1 MKLHS
6 LTNNPGATKR
16 KKRVGVGPGSG
27 RGKTSTRGQKGQ
39 KSRSGSS
46 IRPGFEGGQIPLY
59 RTLPHRGF
67 NNYKFRVAY
76 APVNVSELDKLDAT
90 ELDAAAMKKAGIL
103 RHKAKLVKVL
113 GHGEITRAVT
123 VTADKFS
130 ESAKQKIEAA
140 GGKAILSKPA
150 KEAPAADAES
160 AKEE

>member
-16 KKRVGVGPGSG
+16 KKRVGIGPGSG

-39 KSRSGSS
+39 KARAGSS
-46 IRPGFEGGQIPLY
+46 IRPGFGGGQIPLY

-67 NNYKFRVAY
+67 NNKNFHKQY
-76 APVNVSELDKLDAT
+76 AAVNVSELEKLEAT
-90 ELDAAAMKKAGIL
+90 EIDAEVMKKAGIL
-103 RHKAKLVKVL
+103 RRKADLVKVL
-113 GHGEITRAVT
+113 GHGEITRAIT

-140 GGKAILSKPA
+140 GGKVILSKP
-150 KEAPAADAES
+150 EEPAAEKAP
-160 AKEE
+160 AKEEE

>member
-6 LTNNPGATKR
+6 LSNNPGATKR
-16 KKRVGVGPGSG
+16 KKRRGIGPGSG

-39 KSRSGSS
+39 KARAGSS

-67 NNYKFRVAY
+67 NNAKFHKEY
-76 APVNVSELDKLDAT
+76 AAINVSELEQLEASEIDA
-90 ELDAAAMKKAGIL
+90 DVMKKAGIL
-103 RHKAKLVKVL
+103 RRKAALVKVL

-130 ESAKQKIEAA
+130 ETAKQKIEAA
-140 GGKAILSKPA
+140 GGKVILSQPEKTA
-150 KEAPAADAES
+150 EEES